1 MNALEGLSR
10 MLARS
15 GCPVALLSGTAPPD
29 VARRALRKGAAG
41 FLPKTLSPEQMLEAV
56 HRMMAGKSFLPMD
69 FLVSED
75 PNAKVQ
81 LTPRETEVLRGLA
94 EGKSNKEIARDLD
107 IQEVTVKLHVKSL
120 TRKLEARNRT
130 HAAMLARD
138 MGLV

>member
-1 MNALEGLSR
+1 M
-10 MLARS
+10 
-15 GCPVALLSGTAPPD
+15 
-29 VARRALRKGAAG
+29 
-41 FLPKTLSPEQMLEAV
+41 
-56 HRMMAGKSFLPMD
+56 
-69 FLVSED
+69 SED